1 MKNRYKNNYNGIF
14 DKYRKTIYDNMY
26 EDTFE
31 TAWSQVNKEKTIGDI
46 IDEFGAENLIEA
58 IGLDKVE
65 EYLRKKK
72 LKKLKSKLR

>member
-1 MKNRYKNNYNGIF
+1 MKNNYKSIF
-14 DKYRKTIYDNMY
+14 DKYQKTIYDEMY
-26 EDTFE
+26 EDRFE
-31 TAWSQVNKEKTIGDI
+31 TIWSQTSKEKTIGDI

-72 LKKLKSKLR
+72 LKKLKSKLK